1 MVKGNGH
8 SRTYTLDTQQ
18 FSDRKAEY
26 ITKLA
31 SGEFDTNKS
40 YFSEISGGNV
50 LYMKDRRYKE
60 DEMQAAKALADDAN
74 IVTMTPEE
82 GEMYAIHIKDKTL
95 YPDGKILASTYEQR
109 TPKPEGVNFV
119 NNVKNAIEHAKT
131 KGADIALIYDRYG
144 SFHRNHIEDGIKEYV
159 NKNARSKH
167 QTVIE
172 VIVVNSKGEV
182 YYRNVEN

>member
-8 SRTYTLDTQQ
+8 SRTYTPDTQQ

-31 SGEFDTNKS
+31 SGEFDTNKY
-40 YFSEISGGNV
+40 YFSEIGGGNV

-82 GEMYAIHIKDKTL
+82 GEMYAIHIKIRHYTRT
-95 YPDGKILASTYEQR
+95 GKFWLQPMSKEHQS
-109 TPKPEGVNFV
+109 PKV
-119 NNVKNAIEHAKT
+119 
-131 KGADIALIYDRYG
+131 
-144 SFHRNHIEDGIKEYV
+144 
-159 NKNARSKH
+159 
-167 QTVIE
+167 
-172 VIVVNSKGEV
+172 
-182 YYRNVEN
+182 

>member
-1 MVKGNGH
+1 M
-8 SRTYTLDTQQ
+8 
-18 FSDRKAEY
+18 
-26 ITKLA
+26 
-31 SGEFDTNKS
+31 
-40 YFSEISGGNV
+40 
-50 LYMKDRRYKE
+50 
-60 DEMQAAKALADDAN
+60 
-74 IVTMTPEE
+74 
-82 GEMYAIHIKDKTL
+82 
-95 YPDGKILASTYEQR
+95 ASTYEQR